1 MKNLPVSLRDKNIIP
16 YQDVYYQVIPES
28 DKEGFT
34 DFHKYL
40 NILRRKK
47 WITIIPVFFIFPLT
61 TMYLYIQKPQYH
73 AQVTL
78 LIEDL
83 SPRVLTNIQDVIAV
97 DRTQDFFNTQYEI
110 IKSRAIAEEVVDT
123 LQLHKIPKKED
134 NEIEKKIKYILET
147 PSRLLQGLKR
157 VLTRFAD
164 YLAGV
169 PQLQIATTETGGS
182 GTGSLEPLEEYR
194 QAVISRFQSS
204 LIVRPRE
211 NTKLVDIGV
220 RGENP
225 QDAAKQ
231 ANMAAQVYIR
241 QNLEKK
247 LDVARKA
254 VVWLTKEE
262 ATLRERVHNAELA
275 LQDFRERNKLVS
287 LDHDE
292 RQNLVLQN
300 LSTLNST
307 YMEARRSRIDLQ
319 SRIGNLRKLLQKDI
333 DDLESYP
340 DILSNSSIS
349 RLRDMYFDLRYE
361 YNILIKNYTEKHPK
375 LILINSQMQEV
386 KNKINEEIKSVINSM
401 QITLNSLMEK
411 ENSINS
417 ILGEQK
423 RQVLELKNDLITFN
437 SLKNELEIN
446 KDLYL
451 AVSKRLREAKLT
463 EALETNNV
471 KIVQHALAPS
481 WPAPARNTL
490 KLLLGIFAGLGLGA
504 GIAFVSDYLDRRFKS
519 ATDIERELGIP
530 LLGVIPRYKTSK
542 RKLGQLI
549 TLADPWSS
557 ASEAYRSIRTWIQLS
572 APKALQTLLITSA
585 VPHEGK
591 STTSANLAVAYAQ
604 LGRKVLLIDVDLRRP
619 TIHRIFNMG
628 NNSGLTD
635 VLTGKAHWEHII
647 QNTPIENL
655 KALFAGPIPPN
666 PVELLSTGR
675 FNDLLHSLKNVF
687 DTIICDSPV
696 QLSIPDV
703 AIIAPDMD
711 GVLIVHCP
719 SRVNKEEVL
728 ETRKLLERANAN
740 IIGIVLN
747 NIYKKDQQ
755 YYYSYYNEYSYSS
768 FPSSSQGNHD
778 GQFASLGVSQTLPSQ
793 EYITKKANESPLLE
807 ISPTIKIVKSTR
819 SHNIS
824 IVFHGISF
832 LSDIDKHISDKE
844 MLLAAF
850 FEITNYYESDYLF
863 SPNLSKLHIVD
874 GTYYEMIHS
883 YFSEMNIDN
892 HNHTMLYEH
901 CHNTYTPD
909 SSTARFER
917 GFYTERYIKPK
928 MSEQGLIIYR
938 IPKESEYYLL
948 TYVNG
953 ETRITIP
960 FNKFLEANSE

>member
-1 MKNLPVSLRDKNIIP
+1 MKNLPVPSRDQNITP
-16 YQDVYYQVIPES
+16 YQDVYYQVVSEN
-28 DKEGFT
+28 DKGRSI

-40 NILRRKK
+40 SILRRKK
-47 WITIIPVFFIFPLT
+47 WITVISVLCIFPLT
-61 TMYLYIQKPQYH
+61 AMNIYIQKPQYH
-73 AQVTL
+73 AQATL

-110 IKSRAIAEEVVDT
+110 IKSRAISEEVVDT
-123 LQLHKIPKKED
+123 LQLHKIPRKED
-134 NEIEKKIKYILET
+134 NEIEKKIKYILEA
-147 PSRLLQGLKR
+147 PSRLIQGLKR

-307 YMEARRSRIDLQ
+307 YMESRRSRIDLQ
-319 SRIGNLRKLLQKDI
+319 SRIGNIRNLLQKDI
-333 DDLESYP
+333 EELESYS
-340 DILSNSSIS
+340 DIINNISIA
-349 RLRDMYFDLRYE
+349 RLRDRYFELRYE
-361 YNILIKNYTEKHPK
+361 YNTLAKNYTEKHPR
-375 LILINSQMQEV
+375 LILINSQMQDI
-386 KNKINEEIKSVINSM
+386 KNKINDEIKSVINGM
-401 QITLNSLMEK
+401 QITLKSLLEK
-411 ENSINS
+411 ESSVNS
-417 ILGEQK
+417 ILEEQK
-423 RQVLELKNDLITFN
+423 KQVLELKNDLITFN
-437 SLKNELEIN
+437 SLKNELEIT

-471 KIVQHALAPS
+471 KVVQHALAPS
-481 WPAPARNTL
+481 WPVPARNTL

-519 ATDIERELGIP
+519 AIDIERELGIP

-542 RKLGQLI
+542 RKHGHLI

-585 VPHEGK
+585 IPHEGK

-628 NNSGLTD
+628 NSTGLTD

-655 KALFAGPIPPN
+655 KVLFAGPIPPN

-675 FNDLLHSLKNVF
+675 FNDLLHSLQDVF

-703 AIIAPDMD
+703 SIISPDMD

-728 ETRKLLERANAN
+728 ETKKLLERANAN
-740 IIGIVLN
+740 IVGIVLN

-768 FPSSSQGNHD
+768 FPSSVQGNHD
-778 GQFASLGVSQTLPSQ
+778 GQFASLDVSQALPSQ
-793 EYITKKANESPLLE
+793 KYITEKVNEIPPLE
-807 ISPTIKIVKSTR
+807 ISPAIKIVKSTK

-824 IVFHGISF
+824 IVFHGFSF
-832 LSDIDKHISDKE
+832 LSDIDKHISSKE

-863 SPNLSKLHIVD
+863 SPNLSVLHIID
-874 GTYYEMIHS
+874 GKYYEMIHS
-883 YFSEMNIDN
+883 YFSEMSIDN
-892 HNHTMLYEH
+892 SNHTMLYEH
-901 CHNTYTPD
+901 SHNTYTPD

-938 IPKESEYYLL
+938 VPKDSEYFVL

-960 FNKFLEANSE
+960 FNKFIEANSE